1 VTIMVDGCL
10 NCHKDKSTHMEDGS
24 CLFEPTKFK
33 PFPPP
38 YMYTVTGR
46 LSSKEPNISTLPRSR
61 PSAFFDKIRNFFR

>member
-1 VTIMVDGCL
+1 
-10 NCHKDKSTHMEDGS
+10 MEDGS

-38 YMYTVTGR
+38 YVYTVTGR

-61 PSAFFDKIRNFFR
+61 PSSFFDKIRNLFR